1 MKYNQ
6 FLKFIAFEL
15 TTRDLIYIVNYLM
28 YQQDLF
34 EALKHEDV
42 LKIYIADTV
51 DHILGNKISKIAK
64 MLKAELNVL
73 QSPGFL
79 TPIDWIEEF
88 FQGAIHLSQTKF
100 YVAQRKRLKILLD
113 KEGHPIGGKWS
124 FDEENRKKLPLIF
137 AYKICLNSNKA
148 NTFKK
153 LRTT

>member
-1 MKYNQ
+1 MDILPHFFPIVAIYR
-6 FLKFIAFEL
+6 IEL
-15 TTRDLIYIVNYLM
+15 PDPN
-28 YQQDLF
+28 D
-34 EALKHEDV
+34 DV

-73 QSPGFL
+73 ESPGFL

-100 YVAQRKRLKILLD
+100 YVAQRKGSKFCWTKRDI
-113 KEGHPIGGKWS
+113 
-124 FDEENRKKLPLIF
+124 PLAESGASTQRIARNSLMTF
-137 AYKICLNSNKA
+137 PYKICLNSNKA